1 MSNEQQKAKELA
13 ILLTA
18 FADGK
23 QLEWFNQSHWIEIPI
38 ACSLKNFLVDY
49 TIGVPFRVKPETK
62 RIALTQQDLIDR
74 IKEGKTMWIKHDI
87 TNHIENIIAFT
98 PMFVSL
104 HSHIDSVEYPYLMEL
119 GTFLDGTPCYKEVE
133 CE

>member
-1 MSNEQQKAKELA
+1 MQNLKVKIYNDE
-13 ILLTA
+13 ILR
-18 FADGK
+18 
-23 QLEWFNQSHWIEIPI
+23 I
-38 ACSLKNFLVDY
+38 
-49 TIGVPFRVKPETK
+49 KPETK

-74 IKEGKTMWIKHDI
+74 IKEGKTMWIKHGI

-119 GTFLDGTPCYKEVE
+119 GTFLDGTPFYKEVE

>member
-1 MSNEQQKAKELA
+1 MTNEQIKAKELA
-13 ILLTA
+13 ELLNA
-18 FADGK
+18 FAEGK
-23 QLEWFNQSHWIEIPI
+23 QLQIEVDGYKWKDYFPNLDT
-38 ACSLKNFLVDY
+38 LKVKIYNDEIL
-49 TIGVPFRVKPETK
+49 RVKPETK
-62 RIALTQQDLIDR
+62 RIPLTQQDLIDR
-74 IKEGKTMWIKHDI
+74 IKEGKTMWIKHNI

>member
-1 MSNEQQKAKELA
+1 MTNEQKKAKELA
-13 ILLTA
+13 KLLNA

-23 QLEWFNQSHWIEIPI
+23 QLQFEIGGYWKDCPTNLDT
-38 ACSLKNFLVDY
+38 LKLKIYRDELVR
-49 TIGVPFRVKPETK
+49 IKPETK
-62 RIALTQQDLIDR
+62 RIPLTQQDLIDR
-74 IKEGKTMWIKHDI
+74 IKGGKTMWIKHDI

-133 CE
+133 CGQ